1 MNCVRGMLNTSR
13 TRKKKNNLNEE
24 ETSHMPLRMQAEL
37 STLLFLTQLLVSFTQ
52 AISVCLF
59 LKKKTKPLNKV
70 MFFKI
75 KKKQVYESLLHRLKF
90 CLYAE

>member
-1 MNCVRGMLNTSR
+1 MNCVRGMSNTSR
-13 TRKKKNNLNEE
+13 TRKKKTNLNEE

-37 STLLFLTQLLVSFTQ
+37 STLLFLTQLFVSFTQ

-59 LKKKTKPLNKV
+59 LKKKTKPNKV

-75 KKKQVYESLLHRLKF
+75 KKKASG
-90 CLYAE
+90 